1 MLSRIKEKN
10 RKVEMCLMMCVM
22 HCLIKTSKLLIDDV
36 SCNVEKMIYFFD
48 VVSTLCTQMLG
59 YISSC
64 HNNRAL
70 IGLTSFGKP
79 VDCCFD

>member
-36 SCNVEKMIYFFD
+36 SCNVEKMIYFLMWLVHSAHKCLD
-48 VVSTLCTQMLG
+48 IYLLVITT
-59 YISSC
+59 
-64 HNNRAL
+64 
-70 IGLTSFGKP
+70 GL
-79 VDCCFD
+79 